1 MYPPQRE
8 CHRLVEAGWPGAFFA
23 RSARSEKFFPTT
35 YCRLFVGGIL
45 PRGRKEEKASKM
57 KQSDQGES
65 NLPRGL
71 SQPARRALVGAGYLR
86 LEQLT
91 EISEDEVKRLHGMG
105 PKAID
110 LLRSALA
117 TLGLSFAEKK
127 KG

>member
-1 MYPPQRE
+1 
-8 CHRLVEAGWPGAFFA
+8 
-23 RSARSEKFFPTT
+23 
-35 YCRLFVGGIL
+35 L
-45 PRGRKEEKASKM
+45 PRRRREEKLSKM

-117 TLGLSFAEKK
+117 TLGLSFADKK